1 MSDLICGPQRLVF
14 GADDAES
21 FGAYHDLYA
30 GGSTVSRSGT
40 AFSAA
45 VMAYRFPRM
54 LLFDRQVAGVV
65 HHRDEARVRRDG
77 FDHFTLQVLRSG
89 DMAGGPPGDERPLA
103 PGDVILFDTTRPQRT
118 RVDGADYVTVTL
130 AREQVEAA
138 VPEARR
144 LHGAVLSRPAAGLL
158 GDFLLSLARHAHAL
172 GPDAG
177 AQGAAVLADL
187 LAAAAGGVR
196 PPAPAEGGG
205 ADYLGLQR
213 DRAEAFIDA
222 HLGNPLLD
230 ADAVAAGLG
239 LSRSTLYR
247 AFAPVDGVARRI
259 TARRLERLRAA
270 LRRPS
275 ETRSVASLSFDLGFA
290 SESHCGRAFKAA
302 FGVAPGQFRADA
314 RRSRE
319 LRAGG
324 GRAGPIADWHCELY

>member
-1 MSDLICGPQRLVF
+1 MSDLISTSQRLVF
-14 GADDAES
+14 AADDVEG
-21 FGAYHDLYA
+21 FGAYHDFYA

-45 VMAYRFPRM
+45 VVAYRFPRM
-54 LLFDRQVAGVV
+54 LLFDRQVGGVV

-89 DMAGGPPGDERPLA
+89 DMAGGVPGDERPLA
-103 PGDVILFDTTRPQRT
+103 PGDVILFDTTRPHRT

-130 AREQVEAA
+130 VREQVEAA
-138 VPEARR
+138 VPDARR
-144 LHGAVLSRPAAGLL
+144 LQGAILPRAAAGLL
-158 GDFLLSLARHAHAL
+158 GDFILSLARHAPSL
-172 GPDAG
+172 GPDSG
-177 AQGAAVLADL
+177 ARGAAVLADL
-187 LAAAAGGVR
+187 LATAAGGVR
-196 PPAPAEGGG
+196 LPAAAEGVPAEW
-205 ADYLGLQR
+205 LRLQR

-230 ADAVAAGLG
+230 ADAGAAGMG

-247 AFAPVDGVARRI
+247 AFAPGDGVARRI

-314 RRSRE
+314 RRIRE

-324 GRAGPIADWHCELY
+324 GGTGRLADWHCELY